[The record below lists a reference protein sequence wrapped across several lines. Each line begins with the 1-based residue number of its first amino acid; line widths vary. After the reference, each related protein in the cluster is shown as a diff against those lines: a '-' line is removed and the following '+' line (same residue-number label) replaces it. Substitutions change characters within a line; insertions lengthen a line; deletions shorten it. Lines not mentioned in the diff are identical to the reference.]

1 MTAPLAG
8 IRVLE
13 IATFVA
19 GPAAGALLADL
30 GASVIKL
37 EVPEGELVRHALPR
51 HNGFKSDFAG
61 SPQFE
66 MENRGKRSLTLD
78 LRNPAAREALS
89 RVADG
94 VDVVL
99 TNMLPGRCKKYGI
112 DAATLRG
119 RRPELIYAAVN
130 GYGNGGAE
138 ADAPAFDYAAL
149 WARTGMMD
157 LTRDPG
163 AIPAFQRP
171 GVGDHSASLSLVCG
185 ILAALR
191 VRDAEGV
198 GQEIDVSLLQTGL
211 YLQGNDLSQTLATGQ
226 PPPRH
231 DRTRPRN
238 PLWSQYRTRDGRWM
252 MLVMIESQRYWGAF
266 TRAIERPE
274 LETDQR
280 FVGPVERYRAS
291 AELVEIL
298 DAVFAARS
306 LSAWQEA
313 LAGHAIIW
321 APVREL
327 IETLDDPQVRAMGYF
342 TEVDH
347 PELGRFETLAP
358 PLCMSAHAMSD
369 PQPAP
374 SLGADNRQVL
384 REAGL
389 GEDEIEAALA
399 R

>member
-112 DAATLRG
+112 DSATLRG
-119 RRPELIYAAVN
+119 RRPELIYTAVN

-138 ADAPAFDYAAL
+138 ADAPAFD
-149 WARTGMMD
+149 
-157 LTRDPG
+157 
-163 AIPAFQRP
+163 
-171 GVGDHSASLSLVCG
+171 
-185 ILAALR
+185 
-191 VRDAEGV
+191 
-198 GQEIDVSLLQTGL
+198 
-211 YLQGNDLSQTLATGQ
+211 
-226 PPPRH
+226 
-231 DRTRPRN
+231 
-238 PLWSQYRTRDGRWM
+238 
-252 MLVMIESQRYWGAF
+252 
-266 TRAIERPE
+266 
-274 LETDQR
+274 
-280 FVGPVERYRAS
+280 
-291 AELVEIL
+291 
-298 DAVFAARS
+298 
-306 LSAWQEA
+306 
-313 LAGHAIIW
+313 
-321 APVREL
+321 
-327 IETLDDPQVRAMGYF
+327 
-342 TEVDH
+342 
-347 PELGRFETLAP
+347 
-358 PLCMSAHAMSD
+358 
-369 PQPAP
+369 
-374 SLGADNRQVL
+374 
-384 REAGL
+384 
-389 GEDEIEAALA
+389 
-399 R
+399 